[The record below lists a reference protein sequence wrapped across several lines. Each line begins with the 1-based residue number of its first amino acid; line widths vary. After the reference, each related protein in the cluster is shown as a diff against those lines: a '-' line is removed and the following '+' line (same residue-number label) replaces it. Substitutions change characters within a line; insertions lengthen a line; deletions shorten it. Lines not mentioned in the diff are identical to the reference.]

1 MENQR
6 YNEILNTLKRELIPA
21 TGCTEPIAVAYAA
34 ARAKEELGKMPD
46 KVLVEASGNIIKNVK
61 SVTVPNTGGKC
72 GIEAAVGIGIIAG
85 DASKE
90 LKVID
95 DVTEEEISKLD
106 DFLANPGVAVGI
118 VESELPLD
126 IYIKLF
132 ADKEYVA
139 LRVAGEHT
147 NIVYIEKNGVRI
159 FKGKIGE
166 NTGNSGDII
175 TLEEIYEFSNS
186 CNFDDIYQI
195 IGDQIK
201 TNSAIAEE
209 GIRNC
214 WGASIG
220 RTILKYDDGKNSE
233 VRGKAMAAAGSDAR
247 MGGCNMPVIINSGS
261 GNQGLAASMPVI
273 EYAKGYNYSD
283 EALYRSLVFSNLLA
297 IHLKA
302 SIGRLSAYCGAVSA
316 GCAAV
321 AGIAYMCGTPLD
333 QIADM
338 VTNCLAITSGII
350 CDGAKP
356 SCAAKISIAI
366 ESAFL
371 AWRMIKEGK
380 KFNSGE
386 GIVKDNVESTICA
399 VSEIAKIGM
408 KETDRSILKI
418 MTSR

>member
-166 NTGNSGDII
+166 DTGNSGDII